1 MSPPQVDCGSRQHP
15 RCLTMNHFCR
25 ITVLQWFVQILR
37 GLSRNTYLETMDFP
51 DIYILET
58 HLNNGQ
64 SRDLRS
70 FTLIQR
76 PTSSVKLMISKQ
88 SWQLVTAMCDEGADG
103 LITNFYAKVHKVMT
117 SLILDHVTFKLL
129 LWKFLERF
137 NRFTLVFQEWL
148 QLHTSLYFWFEL

>member
-1 MSPPQVDCGSRQHP
+1 
-15 RCLTMNHFCR
+15 
-25 ITVLQWFVQILR
+25 
-37 GLSRNTYLETMDFP
+37 
-51 DIYILET
+51 
-58 HLNNGQ
+58 
-64 SRDLRS
+64 
-70 FTLIQR
+70 
-76 PTSSVKLMISKQ
+76 
-88 SWQLVTAMCDEGADG
+88 MCDEGADG